1 MSGGSLTVSVSP
13 AAAEAFKALKRRALR
28 FIVFAVG
35 EDFALAVERSA
46 PASAGAAEFLK
57 ALPACHARF
66 AVYDHE
72 LTTRDG
78 RKASKIYGILWTP
91 AAAVG
96 KDNMLYASQRRCLD
110 AAFTGVE
117 DAQCS
122 STAQVAKLLQLS
134 ALLPD
139 EDEAEWDC
147 DA

>member
-1 MSGGSLTVSVSP
+1 MSGGSLTGSVSP

-78 RKASKIYGILWTP
+78 RKASKIYCILWTP

-96 KDNMLYASQRRCLD
+96 KDNMLYASQRRALD
-110 AAFTGVE
+110 AFLTGVE
-117 DAQCS
+117 DAQCAS
-122 STAQVAKLLQLS
+122 LAAVGKLVGLG
-134 ALLPD
+134 A
-139 EDEAEWDC
+139 EDEEEEAWDP

>member
-1 MSGGSLTVSVSP
+1 VTVP
-13 AAAEAFKALKRRALR
+13 AAAAAAFSALKRRQHR
-28 FIVFAVG
+28 FVTFRVDGAT
-35 EDFALAVERSA
+35 FALHVDK
-46 PASAGAAEFLK
+46 AGAASASGADLLK
-57 ALPACHARF
+57 ALPATSARY
-66 AVYDHE
+66 AAHDHE
-72 LTTRDG
+72 YVTRDG
-78 RKASKIYGILWTP
+78 RKTSKLFLILWTP
-91 AAAVG
+91 SGAVG

-139 EDEAEWDC
+139 EDEADWDC